1 MKYSPHI
8 VIALLAILVS
18 ACAQVVAPTG
28 GTRDTQPPQVKE
40 VKPKNESLNFNRE
53 QTISITFDE
62 FVKLENIND
71 KLIISPPLEHDIKTK
86 LRGKNLEIKFEDTLK
101 ENTTYVMNFN
111 ESIVDL
117 TENNPLDFTYV
128 FSTGNEIDSFVVSG
142 RLVNAFD
149 LKVVKDAWVA
159 LYNDLKSDSLP
170 MKKTPTYIDKTN
182 EEGLFEI
189 TNVKAGKY
197 KLLAIAD
204 ENKNFL
210 FDKPTEKIAF
220 KNEFIEVSENSINDS
235 LKLFLFEE
243 DKQKLFV
250 EEKKE
255 DGPHFFI
262 KLSRTIDS
270 LSYNF
275 IDTTQSEVLLLSQ
288 VSKENDSLHFWMKN
302 IQFDNY
308 RLVVESADFS
318 DTIKFDTDTL
328 TKKNKLKLTN
338 PLPSIQPYYQ
348 SIKLEFN
355 RPIKS
360 FDASKVKLLNTD
372 SVTLDFKIEQ
382 SKRKAILHIKANLQQ
397 DSSYH
402 LIIADSAFTD
412 IYGFAND
419 SIGKSFSIDAEDD
432 YSTLEVE
439 VVNEFDF
446 PQFVQLLDGQEKVI
460 QEHKVDSGKLTFN
473 HLKSGK
479 YNLKLIIDR
488 NGNGKWDT
496 GDYIENLQPEPVW
509 MYEETIDL
517 RPNWDQEIKWIIA
530 N

>member
-18 ACAQVVAPTG
+18 ACAQVVAPTV

-170 MKKTPTYIDKTN
+170 MKKMPTYIDKTN
-182 EEGLFEI
+182 EEGSFEI

-250 EEKKE
+250 EEKK
-255 DGPHFFI
+255 
-262 KLSRTIDS
+262 
-270 LSYNF
+270 
-275 IDTTQSEVLLLSQ
+275 
-288 VSKENDSLHFWMKN
+288 M
-302 IQFDNY
+302 
-308 RLVVESADFS
+308 A
-318 DTIKFDTDTL
+318 
-328 TKKNKLKLTN
+328 
-338 PLPSIQPYYQ
+338 
-348 SIKLEFN
+348 
-355 RPIKS
+355 
-360 FDASKVKLLNTD
+360 
-372 SVTLDFKIEQ
+372 
-382 SKRKAILHIKANLQQ
+382 
-397 DSSYH
+397 
-402 LIIADSAFTD
+402 
-412 IYGFAND
+412 
-419 SIGKSFSIDAEDD
+419 
-432 YSTLEVE
+432 
-439 VVNEFDF
+439 
-446 PQFVQLLDGQEKVI
+446 
-460 QEHKVDSGKLTFN
+460 LTF
-473 HLKSGK
+473 LS
-479 YNLKLIIDR
+479 NLVELL
-488 NGNGKWDT
+488 T
-496 GDYIENLQPEPVW
+496 Q
-509 MYEETIDL
+509 
-517 RPNWDQEIKWIIA
+517 
-530 N
+530 